1 MAKEDKR
8 ETLRFSCVFFFF
20 LRNNANEVAW
30 NPGKRMA
37 PREIEGDVENFG
49 FFFLIGIR

>member
-1 MAKEDKR
+1 M
-8 ETLRFSCVFFFF
+8 CFFYFF
-20 LRNNANEVAW
+20 LRDNANEVAG
-30 NPGKRMA
+30 NLGKRMA